1 MADQTPNSAPQR
13 PRTGFVMNSMVVMTV
28 TSVSSAV
35 LSSLLGIDSPNART
49 FVSVQTDG
57 NIAFETNL
65 RHQPLPAGVPTP
77 STVFDFNTVLVSDLQ
92 ASSDARRAAALAREQ
107 RRAAAAARAE
117 TPATEQNP
125 GPAPQAE
132 PEVDQTD
139 ASGV

>member
-1 MADQTPNSAPQR
+1 M
-13 PRTGFVMNSMVVMTV
+13 
-28 TSVSSAV
+28 
-35 LSSLLGIDSPNART
+35 
-49 FVSVQTDG
+49 
-57 NIAFETNL
+57 
-65 RHQPLPAGVPTP
+65 PTP

-139 ASGV
+139 GRCRLFS